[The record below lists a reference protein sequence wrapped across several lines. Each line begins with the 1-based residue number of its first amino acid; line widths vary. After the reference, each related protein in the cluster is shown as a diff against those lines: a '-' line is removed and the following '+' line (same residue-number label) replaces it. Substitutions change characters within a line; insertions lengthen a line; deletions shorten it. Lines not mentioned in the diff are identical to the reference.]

1 MAMKLHEKKR
11 IIICVIVILCTCGNL
26 LAQTME
32 QKLYLTING
41 VTHTATMVEN
51 SSTQALVEALTKA
64 NIVYEAHD
72 YGNFEKV
79 GALGQSFP
87 QNNEQITTTAGDLI
101 LYTGNN
107 LCIYY
112 GTNSWSFTRIGKLD
126 DMSQTEIKKWVN
138 AGEGNVQVTLSLQ
151 PLTTALN
158 DLQADS
164 QEGKTYTI
172 LGQIAPDDYTGVVIK
187 NGKKIVK

>member
-1 MAMKLHEKKR
+1 
-11 IIICVIVILCTCGNL
+11 
-26 LAQTME
+26 ME

-126 DMSQTEIKKWVN
+126 DMSQAEIKKWVN

-158 DLQADS
+158 DLQVDS

>member
-1 MAMKLHEKKR
+1 MKLHENIR
-11 IIICVIVILCTCGNL
+11 IFICIAMILCTCSNL

-126 DMSQTEIKKWVN
+126 DMSQAEIKKWVN

-158 DLQADS
+158 DLRVDF

-172 LGQIAPDDYTGVVIK
+172 LGQIPPDDYTGVVIK

>member
-1 MAMKLHEKKR
+1 MKLHENIR
-11 IIICVIVILCTCGNL
+11 IFICIAMILCTCSNL
-26 LAQTME
+26 LAQTMA

-64 NIVYEAHD
+64 NILYEAHD

-126 DMSQTEIKKWVN
+126 DMSQAEIKKWVN

-158 DLQADS
+158 DLRVDF

-172 LGQIAPDDYTGVVIK
+172 LGQIPPDDYTGVVIK